1 MKKIQLAIAST
12 CFLLQLNVFAN
23 ICGTDFQ
30 NFTPL
35 TSGLDFISVHSSE
48 TLTPCL
54 GNMGLFLNYSK
65 NTLSYT
71 HDNKTENEDSITGFD
86 LNFGFGLTDN
96 WDFGVSLPVIIG
108 STVKNADYASFL
120 EANGLTEVR
129 LNTKYRFF
137 GDEKGGF
144 AIASTINFNT
154 MENNPYLGLN
164 APPTIGIDLIKDSV
178 FGDFALT
185 GNIGYRYRQPGD
197 QVPGVPIFPLRNQWT
212 YSTGVTYYA
221 TQLDT
226 KFVFEIKGA
235 QPSEKQL
242 NKYITEKT
250 LESLFG
256 VKREFESDLSAHAGF
271 GTALTKGIASPDF
284 RIYAGFNWTFDNPYC
299 DRSKSISDMTVVQ
312 DSTLTANSPEIDT
325 PTALTPGIKTLRLS
339 AEVLFD
345 FDKSNIKNEAK
356 PELEK
361 IYQEIQK
368 NTYSKIEIIGHT
380 DWLGKEPY
388 NQKLSERRSSS
399 VRHYL
404 NKTYKLSLDLLF
416 ASGKGELEPIA
427 DNRNVQGRK
436 KNRRVEF
443 IIYP

>member
-1 MKKIQLAIAST
+1 MNKLKFIFGSIFIILHSNAQ
-12 CFLLQLNVFAN
+12 AN

-35 TSGLDFISVHSSE
+35 TSGLDFITVHSSE

-54 GNMGLFLNYSK
+54 GNMGLFFNYSK

-144 AIASTINFNT
+144 AIASTVNFNT

-164 APPTIGIDLIKDSV
+164 APPTIGVDLIRDSV

-185 GNIGYRYRQPGD
+185 GNIGYRYRQPGE

-212 YSTGVTYYA
+212 YSTGVTYYN
-221 TQLDT
+221 TDLDT

-235 QPSEKQL
+235 QPAEKQL
-242 NKYITEKT
+242 NQFITEKT

-256 VKREFESDLSAHAGF
+256 IKREFENDLSAHFGF

-284 RIYAGFNWTFDNPYC
+284 RVYAGLNWTFDNPYC
-299 DRSKSISDMTVVQ
+299 NRSKSISEMTVAPN
-312 DSTLTANSPEIDT
+312 LTASAGLPVAVGL
-325 PTALTPGIKTLRLS
+325 PAAAGIPAEPPSGGEVGS
-339 AEVLFD
+339 APSL
-345 FDKSNIKNEAK
+345 
-356 PELEK
+356 P
-361 IYQEIQK
+361 
-368 NTYSKIEIIGHT
+368 
-380 DWLGKEPY
+380 
-388 NQKLSERRSSS
+388 RS
-399 VRHYL
+399 
-404 NKTYKLSLDLLF
+404 
-416 ASGKGELEPIA
+416 
-427 DNRNVQGRK
+427 QG
-436 KNRRVEF
+436 
-443 IIYP
+443 